1 MTGWPDARLSVFFL
15 ICLLVPA
22 PAAAQQAG
30 ASVVVRGPVHDNL
43 YAAGGEVDV
52 RAEADADVVAAG
64 GRVVIDGVVGRDVL
78 AGGGDVT
85 IRGRVGDD
93 VRVAG
98 GMVTVVAP
106 IAGELLAA
114 GGRVRLAP
122 ETTVAGRVWLAGG
135 DVEVRGRIGKALR
148 VAGGRIRLDG
158 QVDGDVELVG
168 GDVEIGSGARISGR
182 LTYRSPHQAKI
193 DPGALITGGITYIEP
208 KLPRA
213 VARTA
218 SIVVNVAGLL
228 WLMVTGVVL
237 LLLFPGVF
245 ARSARTIAT
254 NPWKSLGLGLAV
266 LVVTPV
272 VVMVLFFSVLGI
284 PLAFTAT
291 ALYAVALLIG
301 FLVAAVFLGDMGG
314 LLRQRRPSP
323 GGQIVRLLAALIV
336 LTLARWIP
344 VVGGLILFLA
354 LLFGLGALALESHRA
369 YAGPSAHPLGV
380 PE

>member
-1 MTGWPDARLSVFFL
+1 LTGWSDARLSVFFL

-64 GRVVIDGVVGRDVL
+64 GRMVIDGVVGRDVL

-114 GGRVRLAP
+114 GGRIRLAP
-122 ETTVAGRVWLAGG
+122 ETVVAGRVWLAGG

-158 QVDGDVELVG
+158 QVDGDVDLVG
-168 GDVEIGSGARISGR
+168 GEVKIGSGARISGR
-182 LTYRSPHQAKI
+182 LTYRSRRQAQI
-193 DPGALITGGITYIEP
+193 DPGAQITGGITYIEP
-208 KLPRA
+208 KLARA
-213 VARTA
+213 VGRTA
-218 SIVVNVAGLL
+218 SIVVTVAGLL
-228 WLMVTGVVL
+228 WLMVTGAIL

-272 VVMVLFFSVLGI
+272 VVMVLFFTVFGMA
-284 PLAFTAT
+284 LALI
-291 ALYAVALLIG
+291 ALAAYAVALLIG
-301 FLVAAVFLGDMGG
+301 FLVAAVFLGDVGG
-314 LLRQRRPSP
+314 LLRRRQPSA
-323 GGQIVRLLAALIV
+323 GGQILRLLGALIV
-336 LTLARWIP
+336 LALARWIP
-344 VVGGLILFLA
+344 VVGGFIVLLA

-369 YAGPSAHPLGV
+369 YAGRPGRTVDV
-380 PE
+380 PD